1 MVGMGW
7 AAVGQEGNQSLISQ
21 ALKSASA
28 NTQNCI
34 EMSVCGDKLYSIL
47 KLTVLTDCFLFYLT
61 AAPDYLIPLIASLV
75 VLAAILLLILC
86 IRGKWRER
94 RRANRETRL
103 AARTTLKKKRNA
115 TQEKP
120 LTNARTYYNQTSTD
134 STTSSSTSTSTHST
148 ELRNFEYNRASL
160 LDSTPSMCS
169 TPQVLSP
176 PLSPKEEGAKDEWR
190 RFQVRRDSTQIEII
204 V

>member
-1 MVGMGW
+1 MM
-7 AAVGQEGNQSLISQ
+7 
-21 ALKSASA
+21 
-28 NTQNCI
+28 
-34 EMSVCGDKLYSIL
+34 
-47 KLTVLTDCFLFYLT
+47 LTECYRFILT

-103 AARTTLKKKRNA
+103 AARARLKKKRN
-115 TQEKP
+115 TTHDKP
-120 LTNARTYYNQTSTD
+120 LTTARTYYNQTSTD
-134 STTSSSTSTSTHST
+134 STASSSSGSTSTSTRST

-160 LDSTPSMCS
+160 LDSTPSVCS

-190 RFQVRRDSTQIEII
+190 RFRVQRNSTQIEII

>member
-1 MVGMGW
+1 M
-7 AAVGQEGNQSLISQ
+7 
-21 ALKSASA
+21 
-28 NTQNCI
+28 
-34 EMSVCGDKLYSIL
+34 
-47 KLTVLTDCFLFYLT
+47 LTGCFLFLLT

-103 AARTTLKKKRNA
+103 AARTTLKKKRNT

-120 LTNARTYYNQTSTD
+120 LTTARTYYNQTSTD

-160 LDSTPSMCS
+160 LDSTPSVCS
-169 TPQVLSP
+169 TPPQVLSP

-190 RFQVRRDSTQIEII
+190 RFRVQRNSTQIEII

>member
-1 MVGMGW
+1 MTLVH
-7 AAVGQEGNQSLISQ
+7 ARAILSIEKISLILVVVLVSESK
-21 ALKSASA
+21 ALLWQYHGCYITQWA
-28 NTQNCI
+28 NFTRNRNF
-34 EMSVCGDKLYSIL
+34 ELFL
-47 KLTVLTDCFLFYLT
+47 VLST

-103 AARTTLKKKRNA
+103 ATRTTLKKKRNT

-120 LTNARTYYNQTSTD
+120 LTTARTYYNQTSTD
-134 STTSSSTSTSTHST
+134 STASSSTTASTRST

-160 LDSTPSMCS
+160 LDSTPSVCS

-190 RFQVRRDSTQIEII
+190 RFRVQRNSTQIEII

>member
-1 MVGMGW
+1 MY
-7 AAVGQEGNQSLISQ
+7 L
-21 ALKSASA
+21 
-28 NTQNCI
+28 
-34 EMSVCGDKLYSIL
+34 
-47 KLTVLTDCFLFYLT
+47 LTDCLVFT

-86 IRGKWRER
+86 IRGKWKER

-103 AARTTLKKKRNA
+103 AARTTFKKKRNA
-115 TQEKP
+115 THEKP
-120 LTNARTYYNQTSTD
+120 INTTRTYYNQTSTD
-134 STTSSSTSTSTHST
+134 STTSSSSASTSIRST

-160 LDSTPSMCS
+160 LDSTPSVCS

-190 RFQVRRDSTQIEII
+190 RFRVQRNSTQIEII

>member
-1 MVGMGW
+1 M
-7 AAVGQEGNQSLISQ
+7 SLF
-21 ALKSASA
+21 L
-28 NTQNCI
+28 
-34 EMSVCGDKLYSIL
+34 
-47 KLTVLTDCFLFYLT
+47 VLST

-103 AARTTLKKKRNA
+103 ATRTTLKKKRNT

-120 LTNARTYYNQTSTD
+120 LTTARTYYNQTSTD
-134 STTSSSTSTSTHST
+134 STVSSSTTASTRST

-160 LDSTPSMCS
+160 LDSTPSVCS

-190 RFQVRRDSTQIEII
+190 RFRVQRNSTQIEII

>member
-1 MVGMGW
+1 MTLVH
-7 AAVGQEGNQSLISQ
+7 ARAILSIEKISLILVVVLVSESK
-21 ALKSASA
+21 ALLWQYHGCYITQWA
-28 NTQNCI
+28 NFTRNRNF
-34 EMSVCGDKLYSIL
+34 KLFL
-47 KLTVLTDCFLFYLT
+47 VLST

-103 AARTTLKKKRNA
+103 ATRTTLKKKRNA

-120 LTNARTYYNQTSTD
+120 LTTARTYYNQTSTD
-134 STTSSSTSTSTHST
+134 STVSSSTTASTRST

-160 LDSTPSMCS
+160 LDSTPSVCS

-190 RFQVRRDSTQIEII
+190 RFRVQRNSTQIEII

>member
-1 MVGMGW
+1 M
-7 AAVGQEGNQSLISQ
+7 
-21 ALKSASA
+21 
-28 NTQNCI
+28 
-34 EMSVCGDKLYSIL
+34 
-47 KLTVLTDCFLFYLT
+47 FHFT

-115 TQEKP
+115 TQEKA
-120 LTNARTYYNQTSTD
+120 LTNARNYYNQTSTD
-134 STTSSSTSTSTHST
+134 STTSSSISTSTHST

-190 RFQVRRDSTQIEII
+190 RFRVRRDSTQIEII